1 MAQNINKKSAK
12 ILWFTGLS
20 GAGKT
25 TLSKKLIKL
34 LKQNK
39 KKIFHIDGDVIR
51 LKEKNKNNFSKIN
64 IKKNNLKIINHIQK
78 IQFKYDYILVSV
90 IAPLLVTRKFCHTM
104 FNKKYYEFYI
114 YCKLDT
120 LIKRDTKGLYKK
132 AINKKIKNLIGYN
145 SKIKYEKSTY
155 KITKINTDKHDIITS
170 LKIVIKSI
178 KDVKMSSK
186 HAI

>member
-1 MAQNINKKSAK
+1 
-12 ILWFTGLS
+12 
-20 GAGKT
+20 
-25 TLSKKLIKL
+25 
-34 LKQNK
+34 
-39 KKIFHIDGDVIR
+39 
-51 LKEKNKNNFSKIN
+51 
-64 IKKNNLKIINHIQK
+64 
-78 IQFKYDYILVSV
+78 
-90 IAPLLVTRKFCHTM
+90 M